1 MHLKRVSILGSTG
14 SIGTQTLDVISRYPD
29 RFRVEAMA
37 AGGNAELLVEQA
49 NRFRPKLVSV
59 GTKELAI
66 HIADRVPAGTKVVY
80 GESGL
85 IEAAAHNDAD
95 IVVTAVVGSQGLKPT
110 LAAIEAGKTIALANK
125 ETLVSGG
132 HLVTE
137 AAKRRGVKLLPVDSE
152 HSAIFQC
159 LNGESISAIRK
170 IVLTASGGSF
180 RDRTREELKHVTVQE
195 ALAHPNWSMGAK
207 VTIDTATMVNKGLE
221 VIEAHWLFGLPYDQI
236 DVLIHPESIVH
247 SFVEFEDRSVIAQM
261 GMPDMRVPI
270 QYALTYPDRL
280 VSPVPS
286 LDLAALGT
294 LHFRKMDFER
304 FPCIRFAFECGR
316 AGGTMTTVF
325 NAANEIAVAR
335 FLKGD
340 ISFLAIESVIE
351 SVLDRHVKI
360 DLPTLE
366 QIEEA
371 DAWAREAASAF
382 RG

>member
-29 RFRVEAMA
+29 RFRVEALA

-59 GTKELAI
+59 RTKELAI

-137 AAKRRGVKLLPVDSE
+137 AAKRWGVKLLPVDSE

-159 LNGESISAIRK
+159 LNGEPVSAIRK

-221 VIEAHWLFGLPYDQI
+221 VIEAHWLFELPYDQI

-247 SFVEFEDRSVIAQM
+247 SFVEFGDRSVIAQM

-325 NAANEIAVAR
+325 NAANETAVAR
-335 FLKGD
+335 FLNGD

-351 SVLDRHVKI
+351 SVLDRHEKI
-360 DLPTLE
+360 DAPTLE

-371 DAWAREAASAF
+371 DAWARQTASAF